1 MCAAYITSAVGL
13 LLRLD
18 FFSTSSVIQRGD
30 YALLLSLNMKMPKY
44 QVNLISLTSIAKAH
58 VFYSYNL

>member
-18 FFSTSSVIQRGD
+18 FSTSSVIQRGD

-44 QVNLISLTSIAKAH
+44 QVNLIALTSIAKAH